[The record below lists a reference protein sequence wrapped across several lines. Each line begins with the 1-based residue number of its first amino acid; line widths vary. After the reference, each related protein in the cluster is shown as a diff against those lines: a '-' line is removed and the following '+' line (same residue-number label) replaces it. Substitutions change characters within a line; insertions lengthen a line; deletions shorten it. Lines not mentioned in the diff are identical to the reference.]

1 MIPSPILKALSTIR
15 TRRVDHLLMGGQA
28 CVLYGAAEFSRDLD
42 IALLPDPANLDRLSR
57 ALDDLV
63 AEVIAVPPF
72 SHEHLAEGLA
82 VHFRCTRPDV
92 AGLRI
97 DVMTRMRGVA
107 PFPDLWQRRTTF
119 ELGQETVDA
128 LSLPDLIAAKKTQ
141 RDKDW
146 PMIRRL
152 VDVHYTTYREQPT
165 AERMDFWLRELR
177 TPEFLVEA
185 AGLPQEATGALSHTD
200 VFEAAAQNRPLLR
213 TATSEGLEGGALA
226 RALRAEEDAERNAD
240 AAYWQ
245 PLRER
250 LSRLRREVRR
260 SSKG

>member
-1 MIPSPILKALSTIR
+1 MIPSPILRALSTIR
-15 TRRVDHLLMGGQA
+15 TRQVDHLLMGGQA

-42 IALLPDPANLDRLSR
+42 LALLPDPANLDRLR
-57 ALDDLV
+57 EALDDLE

-72 SHEHLAEGLA
+72 QPEHLAEGLA
-82 VHFRCTRPDV
+82 VHFRCAHPKV

-97 DVMTRMRGVA
+97 DVMTRMRGVDA
-107 PFPDLWQRRTTF
+107 FPDLWRRRTTF
-119 ELGQETVDA
+119 ELGEETVDV

-165 AERMDFWLRELR
+165 VKRVGFWLRELR

-185 AGLPQEATGALSHTD
+185 AGAHTGALE
-200 VFEAAAQNRPLLR
+200 EAAPDRPLLR
-213 TATSEGLEGGALA
+213 TASRRGLESGALA
-226 RALRAEEDAERNAD
+226 RVLRAEEDAERDAD

-245 PLRER
+245 PLREK
-250 LSRLRREVRR
+250 LSALRRHARQ
-260 SSKG
+260 STKG

>member
-15 TRRVDHLLMGGQA
+15 THRVDHLLMGGQA

-42 IALLPDPANLDRLSR
+42 LALLGDPANLDRLR
-57 ALDDLV
+57 EALGDLE

-72 SHEHLAEGLA
+72 ESEHLAEGLA
-82 VHFRCTRPDV
+82 VHFRCARGDV

-97 DVMTRMRGVA
+97 DVMTRLRGVD

-119 ELGQETVDA
+119 EFGEESVDA

-152 VDVHYTTYREQPT
+152 VDVHYTTYRQQPT
-165 AERMDFWLRELR
+165 AGRIGFWLRELR

-185 AGLPQEATGALSHTD
+185 ARAHAGALEKTAPD
-200 VFEAAAQNRPLLR
+200 RPLLKS
-213 TATSEGLEGGALA
+213 ATHDGLASSDLA
-226 RALRAEEDAERNAD
+226 RALRAEEDAERSAD

-245 PLRER
+245 PLRES
-250 LSRLRREVRR
+250 LSRLRRDARR
-260 SSKG
+260 SPRE